1 MILTPE
7 LLELLEKYKHQ
18 IIDDFKLYLEN
29 YPDIIKHKPFLYSQK
44 ETTNVYLFRY
54 AEYKKNP
61 YNDEINCII
70 GVSFHDNFD
79 LKTIEITN
87 SGIMP
92 PGPLEGEYE
101 SHFISCFP
109 FVNKTEDYELG
120 FKIVTLNKLLNVII
134 ESDLSIKSE
143 NSIKFINDLIN
154 YFEII
159 FAKYNSILED
169 LNKKNETDLKNFNSE
184 NGLLKLIDGD
194 IDFLK
199 ILKKNQTKIIEIDRN
214 YIQKFVKIHNYLQT
228 KKENS
233 LFIFNELKKSNSTI
247 EQHDMLGILKNQ
259 INTYEILVF
268 HSINMLGSLVTDDL
282 ITFYEIYESLDKLG
296 IFNSNWENE
305 VSEKLTNIGD
315 KLDDLMFS
323 IDSMEK
329 NIVSHLNNLNYYVQE
344 GFSELNMNVTNQLIE
359 INSSINTNNL
369 LAGIQAYQLYKI
381 NKNTKSLK
389 S

>member
-1 MILTPE
+1 MILTTE
-7 LLELLEKYKHQ
+7 LLEILEKNKHQ
-18 IIDDFKLYLEN
+18 IIDEFIL
-29 YPDIIKHKPFLYSQK
+29 FLDNLPK
-44 ETTNVYLFRY
+44 V
-54 AEYKKNP
+54 KNRKFESTLQ
-61 YNDEINCII
+61 YYFGKYDTDEIANQI
-70 GVSFHDNFD
+70 V
-79 LKTIEITN
+79 TIELNTDNQLNNIVIKYGGLRIT
-87 SGIMP
+87 
-92 PGPLEGEYE
+92 EDEQYYDAE
-101 SHFISCFP
+101 FICSYP
-109 FVNKTEDYELG
+109 FVLEFSEQ
-120 FKIVTLNKLLNVII
+120 TLINYDEFINYVSIDKLLLII
-134 ESDLSIKSE
+134 NSSNDTVKDFESKNLV
-143 NSIKFINDLIN
+143 NQLIN
-154 YFEII
+154 YFLGL
-159 FAKYNSILED
+159 FSTYNSKLTN
-169 LNKKNETDLKNFNSE
+169 LNIEINHEINELNDTEK
-184 NGLLKLIDGD
+184 GLIKLIDGD

-233 LFIFNELKKSNSTI
+233 LFIFNELKKSSSTI

>member
-1 MILTPE
+1 MILTTE
-7 LLELLEKYKHQ
+7 LLEILEKNKHK
-18 IIDDFKLYLEN
+18 IIDEFIL
-29 YPDIIKHKPFLYSQK
+29 FLDNLPKVKNRKFESTLQY
-44 ETTNVYLFRY
+44 YFG
-54 AEYKKNP
+54 EYDT
-61 YNDEINCII
+61 DEIANQI
-70 GVSFHDNFD
+70 V
-79 LKTIEITN
+79 TIELNTDNQLNNIVIKYGGIRIT
-87 SGIMP
+87 
-92 PGPLEGEYE
+92 EDEQYYDAE
-101 SHFISCFP
+101 FICSYP
-109 FVNKTEDYELG
+109 FVLVFSEQ
-120 FKIVTLNKLLNVII
+120 TLINYDEFINYVSIDKLLSII
-134 ESDLSIKSE
+134 NSSNDTVKDFESKDL
-143 NSIKFINDLIN
+143 INKLIN
-154 YFEII
+154 YFLGLFSTYYSKLTNLNIEINHEI
-159 FAKYNSILED
+159 NE
-169 LNKKNETDLKNFNSE
+169 LNDTEK
-184 NGLLKLIDGD
+184 GLIKLIDGD

-233 LFIFNELKKSNSTI
+233 LFIFNELKKSSSTI

-344 GFSELNMNVTNQLIE
+344 GFLELNMNVTNQLIE

>member
-1 MILTPE
+1 MILTTE
-7 LLELLEKYKHQ
+7 LLEILEKNKHK
-18 IIDDFKLYLEN
+18 IIDEFIL
-29 YPDIIKHKPFLYSQK
+29 FLDNLPKVKNRKFESTLQY
-44 ETTNVYLFRY
+44 YFG
-54 AEYKKNP
+54 EYDT
-61 YNDEINCII
+61 DEIANQI
-70 GVSFHDNFD
+70 V
-79 LKTIEITN
+79 TIELNTDNQLNNIVIKYGGLRIT
-87 SGIMP
+87 
-92 PGPLEGEYE
+92 EDEQYYDAE
-101 SHFISCFP
+101 FICSYP
-109 FVNKTEDYELG
+109 FVLVFSEQ
-120 FKIVTLNKLLNVII
+120 TLINYDEFINYVSIDKLLSII
-134 ESDLSIKSE
+134 NSSNDTVKDFESKDL
-143 NSIKFINDLIN
+143 INKLIN
-154 YFEII
+154 YFLGLFSTYYSKLTNLNIEINHEI
-159 FAKYNSILED
+159 NE
-169 LNKKNETDLKNFNSE
+169 LNDTEK
-184 NGLLKLIDGD
+184 GLIKLIDGD

-233 LFIFNELKKSNSTI
+233 LFIFNELKKSSSTI

-344 GFSELNMNVTNQLIE
+344 GFLELNMNVTNQLIE